1 MPHDVII
8 VLGAAL
14 RSDGRP
20 SPTLRRRLDH
30 GIALYRSGAA
40 PALLV
45 TGGTRG
51 GGASEA
57 AEMARLATAAGVPD
71 AALTVEPHARTTLEN
86 ATHSARLMAARGWR
100 RALLVTDGV
109 HMPRA
114 RLAFRAAGVRATPAP
129 VRRLWRRAP
138 FRRSWHYLAYEALGF
153 AWYLGL
159 ITVGAHRRRR
169 S

>member
-14 RSDGRP
+14 RQGGRP

-30 GIALYRSGAA
+30 GVALYHAGAA

-51 GGASEA
+51 TGITEAGA
-57 AEMARLATAAGVPD
+57 MARLATAAGVPIG
-71 AALTVEPHARTTLEN
+71 AVTVEPRARTTMEN
-86 ATHSARLMAARGWR
+86 AIYSARLMAAHGWR
-100 RALLVTDGV
+100 RALLITDSV

-114 RLAFRAAGVRATPAP
+114 RLAFRAAGARVTPAP
-129 VRRLWRRAP
+129 VRGAWRRAP
-138 FRRSWHYLAYEALGF
+138 FRRGWHYLVYEAAGY

-159 ITVGAHRRRR
+159 IATGAHRRRAP
-169 S
+169 